1 MDVGAP
7 VRWVDGYQRMHRW
20 ISFPIAVGK
29 RFGESGAGSLAAAI
43 AYYGFFSLFPLLM
56 VLTSIASIALKGRTD
71 LQEQLVRSALSQFPV
86 IGTQIRQEVGS
97 IEGSAVAVTIGLAL
111 ALWAGLG
118 GVRAA
123 QVAMNTVWD
132 VPRTRRPSTP
142 ASIGRAALM
151 LVVLGVFVAAAAA
164 LAGVATATSGPL
176 SVTLGLLGSIALNV
190 AMFAVAYRVLT
201 SASVAWRDVI
211 PGACVAGVGWTA
223 LLAAGGWIVGGRLAS
238 SSDVYGTFALVI
250 GLLGWIYLGAQ
261 LTLLGAVLNVV
272 AAKRLWPRSLQGND
286 LTDADERALRRS
298 ARQEERREDETVTVS
313 FEATPSKRV
322 D

>member
-7 VRWVDGYQRMHRW
+7 VRWVDRYQRTHAW
-20 ISFPIAVGK
+20 LAFPLAVGK

-56 VLTSIASIALKGRTD
+56 VLASIASLVLKGRTD

-86 IGTQIRQEVGS
+86 IGTQIREEVGS
-97 IEGSAVAVTIGLAL
+97 IEGSGVAVAVGLAL

-123 QVAMNTVWD
+123 QAAMNTVWD
-132 VPRTRRPSTP
+132 VPRKRRPGMP
-142 ASIGRAALM
+142 ASMGRASLM
-151 LVVLGVFVAAAAA
+151 LVIVGVFVIGAAA
-164 LAGVATATSGPL
+164 LAGAAAGASGPL
-176 SVTLGLLGSIALNV
+176 GLTLNLLGSGALNV

-201 SASVAWRDVI
+201 SASLAWRDVL
-211 PGACVAGVGWTA
+211 PGAAMAGVAWTA
-223 LLAAGGWIVGGRLAS
+223 LLAAGGWIVGERVAS

-261 LTLLGAVLNVV
+261 ITLVGAELNVV
-272 AAKRLWPRSLQGND
+272 LSERLWPRSLQGSR

-298 ARQEERREDETVTVS
+298 ARQEERREEETVTVA
-313 FEATPSKRV
+313 FERDQADAV